1 MRYDFFCSLEE
12 AKWGGLLGKL
22 KLKLKVKLKFRF
34 RFRFRFRGEGGVL
47 LGTTETSHTF
57 LVLRPCT

>member
-12 AKWGGLLGKL
+12 AKWVGLLGKL
-22 KLKLKVKLKFRF
+22 KLKLKLK
-34 RFRFRFRGEGGVL
+34 FRFRFRGEGGVL

>member
-12 AKWGGLLGKL
+12 AKWVGLLGKL
-22 KLKLKVKLKFRF
+22 KLKLK
-34 RFRFRFRGEGGVL
+34 FRFRFRGEGGVL